1 MLRYL
6 ICLCFDL
13 SRVVWYSSIY
23 TQVMAAGLDVVIPT
37 LYPPSDEGDQ
47 AEGAEEE
54 SLGFSPDEVLPDGD
68 LSPAPQDG
76 GVAIAEPERKRR
88 RL

>member
-1 MLRYL
+1 
-6 ICLCFDL
+6 
-13 SRVVWYSSIY
+13 
-23 TQVMAAGLDVVIPT
+23 MAAVLDVVIPT

-68 LSPAPQDG
+68 CLRL
-76 GVAIAEPERKRR
+76 RKMEV
-88 RL
+88 